1 MTALWLVRVTRDFG
15 VQGKTKHISILAGG
29 CAAIAYVA
37 FLAPASA
44 LAQEAGTT
52 VLQTIT
58 VDGAKNQDPKAP
70 VKGYVA
76 KTSASATKTG
86 RSLIETPQ
94 SVSVI
99 SRDRMDAQDVR
110 NLGEALKLPT
120 QHAHLRSVL
129 EEHLEPLGDEKAA

>member
-1 MTALWLVRVTRDFG
+1 MAGAGDEGFWRA
-15 VQGKTKHISILAGG
+15 GKTKHISILAGG

-44 LAQEAGTT
+44 LARDAGTT

-76 KTSASATKTG
+76 KPAPAPP
-86 RSLIETPQ
+86 RQ
-94 SVSVI
+94 
-99 SRDRMDAQDVR
+99 
-110 NLGEALKLPT
+110 
-120 QHAHLRSVL
+120 
-129 EEHLEPLGDEKAA
+129 GDP

>member
-1 MTALWLVRVTRDFG
+1 MKGIG
-15 VQGKTKHISILAGG
+15 VQGKSKHSSILAGG

-37 FLAPASA
+37 FLAPAAA
-44 LAQEAGTT
+44 LAQESGTT

-58 VDGAKNQDPKAP
+58 VEGSKNQDPKAP

-86 RSLIETPQ
+86 RSLVETPQ

-99 SRDRMDAQDVR
+99 TKDQMDAQNVR
-110 NLGEALKLPT
+110 TLAAVP
-120 QHAHLRSVL
+120 QWPAADAHGRCAFL
-129 EEHLEPLGDEKAA
+129 

>member
-1 MTALWLVRVTRDFG
+1 MKGLG
-15 VQGKTKHISILAGG
+15 VQGKSKHISILAGG

-37 FLAPASA
+37 FVTSGVA

-76 KTSASATKTG
+76 K
-86 RSLIETPQ
+86 P
-94 SVSVI
+94 
-99 SRDRMDAQDVR
+99 
-110 NLGEALKLPT
+110 ALAPP
-120 QHAHLRSVL
+120 RR
-129 EEHLEPLGDEKAA
+129 GDP

>member
-1 MTALWLVRVTRDFG
+1 M
-15 VQGKTKHISILAGG
+15 QGKIKHISILAGG

-44 LAQEAGTT
+44 LAQDAGTT

-86 RSLIETPQ
+86 RS
-94 SVSVI
+94 
-99 SRDRMDAQDVR
+99 
-110 NLGEALKLPT
+110 
-120 QHAHLRSVL
+120 
-129 EEHLEPLGDEKAA
+129 

>member
-1 MTALWLVRVTRDFG
+1 MKGLG

-37 FLAPASA
+37 FVTSGVA

-86 RSLIETPQ
+86 DP
-94 SVSVI
+94 
-99 SRDRMDAQDVR
+99 
-110 NLGEALKLPT
+110 
-120 QHAHLRSVL
+120 
-129 EEHLEPLGDEKAA
+129 

>member
-1 MTALWLVRVTRDFG
+1 MKGLG
-15 VQGKTKHISILAGG
+15 VQGKSKHISILAGG

-37 FLAPASA
+37 FVTSGVA

-58 VDGAKNQDPKAP
+58 VDGAKNQDSKAP

-86 RSLIETPQ
+86 DP
-94 SVSVI
+94 
-99 SRDRMDAQDVR
+99 
-110 NLGEALKLPT
+110 
-120 QHAHLRSVL
+120 
-129 EEHLEPLGDEKAA
+129 